1 MNFVV
6 DAKSSLIISIRDE
19 KGAFRGTTLIHTE
32 ICMHFIDTLYCP
44 EDSLLYKK
52 TPVSNETDEK
62 SAIPLFFIRVFNTG
76 FIKPISIPYNGGLPS

>member
-32 ICMHFIDTLYCP
+32 ICMHFIDTLYP
-44 EDSLLYKK
+44 APKDFLYENFCIKK
-52 TPVSNETDEK
+52 RLSQTRQT
-62 SAIPLFFIRVFNTG
+62 
-76 FIKPISIPYNGGLPS
+76 